1 MVGFFSVLG
10 SVGMDTR
17 LSTERTEIETPWHRH
32 LKELMSDL
40 TIQKL
45 TKKQKEQIR
54 WLYLGNYSVMDIAT
68 KLHIEQDT
76 VRFFVFGADGTG
88 EDKTC
93 LFQIKK
99 GMSSTAITAY
109 IADKINVLDQTAGI
123 ALNILNS
130 ALVNLQKE
138 VVDGKELNLDDLKKL
153 SGIVVEMDKLVR
165 LESGQATETIQHMG
179 LTTAEAREILAADPF
194 AQPIEA
200 EFKEVETLPW
210 LNEEKK

>member
-1 MVGFFSVLG
+1 M
-10 SVGMDTR
+10 T
-17 LSTERTEIETPWHRH
+17 
-32 LKELMSDL
+32 DL

-45 TKKQKEQIR
+45 TKKQKEQLR
-54 WLYLGNYSVMDIAT
+54 WLYLGNYEPLDIAT
-68 KLHIEQDT
+68 KLHIELDT
-76 VRFFVFGADGTG
+76 VRFFIFGQDGDG
-88 EDKTC
+88 KDPTC

-99 GMSSTAITAY
+99 GMSSTAISAY
-109 IADKINVLDQTAGI
+109 IADKCAVLDQTAGI

-179 LTTAEAREILAADPF
+179 LTTAEAREILAQDPF
-194 AQPIEA
+194 AAIEA
-200 EFKEVETLPW
+200 EFKEVEAALPW
-210 LNEEKK
+210 LKDE